1 MFGNRDSAAT
11 VAVRDMDRAVRF
23 YEETLGLTRIHDE
36 GGEAVAYQTG
46 RSSLLVYRSEFA
58 GSNQATAVT
67 WSVGDALDE
76 CVRDLAAKGV
86 EFEHYNMPNTQL
98 EGDIH
103 VSGAMRV
110 AWFKD
115 PDGNIHALV
124 NS

>member
-1 MFGNRDSAAT
+1 MLGNRDSAAT

-67 WSVGDALDE
+67 WSIGDALDE
-76 CVRDLAAKGV
+76 CVRDLAGKGV
-86 EFEHYNMPNTQL
+86 GFEHYDMPNTQL
-98 EGDIH
+98 EGDVH
-103 VSGAMRV
+103 VSGATRV

>member
-1 MFGNRDSAAT
+1 MLGNRDSAAT

-23 YEETLGLTRIHDE
+23 YEEILGLTRIHEE
-36 GGEAVAYQTG
+36 GSEAVAYQTG

-67 WSVGDALDE
+67 WALGDELE
-76 CVRDLAAKGV
+76 GCVRDLAGKGV
-86 EFEHYNMPNTQL
+86 GFEHYDMPNTRL
-98 EGDIH
+98 EGDVH
-103 VSGAMRV
+103 VSGPMRV

-124 NS
+124 NG

>member
-1 MFGNRDSAAT
+1 MLGNRDSAAT

-23 YEETLGLTRIHDE
+23 YEEILGLTRIHDE

-67 WSVGDALDE
+67 WNVGDALDG
-76 CVRDLAAKGV
+76 CVRDLAGKGV
-86 EFEHYNMPNTQL
+86 GFEHYNMPNTQL

-103 VSGAMRV
+103 VSGGTRV

-124 NS
+124 ND